1 MGRRSVVV
9 APGGGAWRAL
19 TRRARRVSA
28 KHAARQGPW
37 LVLAPHPDDETLGC
51 GALIAAVT
59 AAGGRVHTAFLT
71 DGSGSHP
78 DAPGWSARRIAG
90 LRRREAQAAVRVLG
104 GASDVLHLDWPD
116 ANPADRED
124 AVFVR
129 SVNRLVSW
137 CRRRGI
143 RQIAVTWSDE
153 PHCDHE
159 AAAALAVAVATRLCC
174 RLYDYLVW
182 GWTLDDLSPRL
193 RGAGVLAV
201 DTKTG
206 QARQRRAM
214 ACHRSQ
220 RGGRIVGARENFRLP
235 HAMLRLID
243 RPNTILLENRL
254 AP

>member
-1 MGRRSVVV
+1 MVV
-9 APGGGAWRAL
+9 APGADAWRSL
-19 TRRARRVSA
+19 TRRARRISA
-28 KHAARQGPW
+28 SDAVRQGPW

-51 GALIAAVT
+51 GALIAAVS

-78 DAPGWSARRIAG
+78 DAPGWSAQRIAA
-90 LRRREAQAAVRVLG
+90 LRRREAREAIRVLG
-104 GASDVLHLDWPD
+104 GASDILRLDWPD
-116 ANPADRED
+116 AVPAKPGD
-124 AVFVR
+124 ALFAR
-129 SVNRLVSW
+129 SVDRLVAW
-137 CRRRGI
+137 CRRRGV
-143 RQIAVTWSDE
+143 RQIAVTWSGE

-159 AAAALAVAVATRLCC
+159 AAAALAVAVASRLRC

-182 GWTLDDLSPRL
+182 GWTVDGLLPRL
-193 RGAGVLAV
+193 RGSQAWSVDSQAGRP
-201 DTKTG
+201 
-206 QARQRRAM
+206 RQRRAM

-243 RPNTILLENRL
+243 RPNTILLESRR